1 MSAKVKITDKNNI
14 PKLLQV
20 LDDLESHKIEIGIFG
35 SDDSTILMIATVQ
48 EFGCKIDVTPKMRAY
63 LHSQGLHLKASTK
76 QITIPERSF
85 IRSGFDEQKDR
96 YEKRAAKL
104 LDKVLH
110 LEMPVD
116 TFFNTLGEYI
126 AGQLQEYL
134 TNIDR
139 PPNHPFTIAQKQS
152 SNPLVDSGRM
162 RQAISHRVVKK

>member
-1 MSAKVKITDKNNI
+1 MSYKVTDENNI
-14 PKLLQV
+14 PKLLKV
-20 LDDLESHKIEIGIFG
+20 LEALEGNKIEIGIFG